1 MEKMHGWYLE
11 AISVWISERISS
23 RIAAEIT
30 ENNNE
35 WDLAVI
41 SGRIPGDI
49 HVEKSTQKFA
59 RTSLYELLKKYPG
72 FFQKETVVGRIFG
85 KFFKTNPLKSSRGI
99 PRRAHTVK
107 GFVKKFLSDC
117 LSEDS
122 FEEIFERLV
131 VRTFEIAGEIYERM
145 LGKMCGWIPGVIHRG
160 TLG

>member
-1 MEKMHGWYLE
+1 MRSCSNFRTNSWRHSCRKIY
-11 AISVWISERISS
+11 
-23 RIAAEIT
+23 T
-30 ENNNE
+30 EVRE
-35 WDLAVI
+35 D
-41 SGRIPGDI
+41 
-49 HVEKSTQKFA
+49 K
-59 RTSLYELLKKYPG
+59 LKKYPG

-85 KFFKTNPLKSSRGI
+85 KFFKTNPGKLSRGI

-145 LGKMCGWIPGVIHRG
+145 LGKICG
-160 TLG
+160 